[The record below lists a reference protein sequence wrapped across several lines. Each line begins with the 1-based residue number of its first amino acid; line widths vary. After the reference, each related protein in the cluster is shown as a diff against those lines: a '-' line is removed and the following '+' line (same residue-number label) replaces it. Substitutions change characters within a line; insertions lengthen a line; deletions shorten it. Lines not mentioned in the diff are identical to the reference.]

1 MDGDKKKTAFSGLL
15 GQQRAKSLLT
25 RSLGSGRIAHAYLFR
40 GADGV
45 GKKLYA
51 EAMARA
57 LSCKTLGPVASCGH
71 CLSCRK
77 FLSGNHP
84 DYRVESPEKGTI
96 KIESVR
102 RLCKSLSYP
111 PYESQRRV
119 VVIEDVHAMRQEA
132 ANSLLKTLE
141 EPPADNVLIL
151 TAEASR
157 TVLATII
164 SRCQLVPFYPL
175 SHEETV
181 QLLTTVHGLGPEES
195 HLLARLAE
203 GSPGKA
209 LLLQENNMMT
219 TWKKVVAVL
228 SDVQY
233 KDDRYC
239 TVILQLAQQMAELKE
254 NIPSMLGLLRIW
266 LRDALMR
273 TGGEAANTAEPEAM
287 DALFAKLEAVDIAER
302 QLGRNCNRALVCEN
316 LLFRLQ

>member
-1 MDGDKKKTAFSGLL
+1 MDEDKKPTAFSGLL
-15 GQQRAKSLLT
+15 GQQRAKALLS

-51 EAMARA
+51 AAMAKA
-57 LSCKTLGPVASCGH
+57 LNCSNRGPVASCGH
-71 CLSCRK
+71 CLSCKK

-84 DYRVESPEKGTI
+84 DYMVESPEKGTI

-119 VVIEDVHAMRQEA
+119 VVVEDVHTMRQEA

-141 EPPADNVLIL
+141 EPPAENILIL
-151 TAEASR
+151 TAEASK
-157 TVLATII
+157 TVLATIS

-175 SHEETV
+175 RFEETV
-181 QLLTTVHGLGPEES
+181 RLLTTVHGLDSEES

-209 LLLQENNMMT
+209 LLLQENDMMT

-228 SDVQY
+228 SDLQY

-266 LRDALMR
+266 LRDRLMQASGDASESKDPGAL
-273 TGGEAANTAEPEAM
+273 
-287 DALFAKLEAVDIAER
+287 DALFARLEAVDRAER

>member
-1 MDGDKKKTAFSGLL
+1 MDEDMKISAFPNLL
-15 GQQRAKSLLT
+15 GQQRAKALLA

-40 GADGV
+40 GPDGV

-51 EAMARA
+51 AAMARA
-57 LSCKTLGPVASCGH
+57 LNCRNLGPVASCEE
-71 CLSCRK
+71 CSSCRK
-77 FLSGNHP
+77 FLSHNHP
-84 DYRVESPEKGTI
+84 DYVVESPEKGSI

-119 VVIEDVHAMRQEA
+119 VVIEDVHTMRQEA

-141 EPPADNVLIL
+141 EPPADNILIL

-157 TVLATII
+157 TVLATIS

-175 SHEETV
+175 SLEETAAV
-181 QLLTTVHGLGPEES
+181 LTTGHGLDSEES
-195 HLLARLAE
+195 LLLARLAE

-209 LLLQENNMMT
+209 LLLQENEMMES
-219 TWKKVVAVL
+219 WKKVVAVL

-254 NIPSMLGLLRIW
+254 NLPSMLGLLRIW
-266 LRDALMR
+266 LRDRLMQVS
-273 TGGEAANTAEPEAM
+273 GEDVQTRAPGTTE
-287 DALFAKLEAVDIAER
+287 ALFAKLEAVDSAER